1 MLFFPFL
8 ILFFTSTLLPNQQL
22 YFILYF
28 IFIYFFYYLFFTFS
42 ETTQLLKYYTALSFF
57 IFHFWCTQFVIFQLP
72 NYQMRQLFFDFSA
85 VVFCLGSCV
94 LLSRQLFFDRSVV
107 VFRQL
112 CIASPAVVFW
122 SFGSCFLTFRQLCFD
137 RSAVVFW
144 SFGSC
149 FLPARQLFCA
159 AGRIQ

>member
-57 IFHFWCTQFVIFQLP
+57 IPT
-72 NYQMRQLFFDFSA
+72 
-85 VVFCLGSCV
+85 
-94 LLSRQLFFDRSVV
+94 
-107 VFRQL
+107 
-112 CIASPAVVFW
+112 PATLIIVTGINV
-122 SFGSCFLTFRQLCFD
+122 
-137 RSAVVFW
+137 
-144 SFGSC
+144 
-149 FLPARQLFCA
+149 
-159 AGRIQ
+159 